1 MSRAGIP
8 ALPAEEELRGAL
20 GRFVAR
26 SAGASEARVV
36 SLGLLSGGAIQQNWA
51 FEVEMDGRP
60 AVAPTRLVMRTDSLS
75 TIAAS
80 RGRAQE
86 FALLAAAHGAG
97 VAVPE
102 PLWLDADGIV
112 TGRPMFVMRWM
123 PGIAAGHRIVKAQ
136 RSDAERAAIVGDL
149 GRQLARIHAI
159 RPPRADLRFLGSPP
173 AHAAL
178 ASVATMRQHLDELP
192 SAYPATEYGLRWLE
206 THAPSPNAAC
216 LVHRDFRTGNFLL
229 DAIRVAA
236 ILDWEFA
243 GWGDRLEDIGWFCA
257 RCWRFGEAGREAG
270 GIGDREDFYRAY
282 ELESGLPV
290 DRRAVS
296 YWEAMAHARWAVI
309 AAQQAARCVVGG
321 ERSLEIALTGR
332 LVPAI
337 ERDLL
342 LAMEE
347 AADA

>member
-1 MSRAGIP
+1 MDSASCLALLSEDGLRA
-8 ALPAEEELRGAL
+8 EL

-26 SAGASEARVV
+26 SAGVRTARIV
-36 SLGLLSGGAIQQNWA
+36 SLDLLSGGAIQQNWA
-51 FEVEMDGRP
+51 FEAELDGDPVLTR
-60 AVAPTRLVMRTDSLS
+60 TRLVMRTDSPS

-80 RGRAQE
+80 RGRAEE
-86 FALLAAAHGAG
+86 FALLTAAHGAG
-97 VAVPE
+97 IAVPE
-102 PLWLDADGIV
+102 PLWLDAEGVV

-123 PGIAAGHRIVKAQ
+123 PGIASGHRIVKAE
-136 RSDAERAAIVGDL
+136 RCDAERAAVVADL

-159 RPPRADLRFLGSPP
+159 RPPRDDLPFLDPPP
-173 AHAAL
+173 ASAAL
-178 ASVATMRQHLDELP
+178 ASVATMRKHLDDLP

-206 THAPSPNAAC
+206 THAPPAHPAC
-216 LVHRDFRTGNFLL
+216 LAHRDFRTGNFLL
-229 DAIRVAA
+229 DAGRVTA

-257 RCWRFGEAGREAG
+257 RCWRFGADAREAG
-270 GIGDREDFYRAY
+270 GIGEREDFYRAY
-282 ELESGLPV
+282 EQESGAPI
-290 DRRAVS
+290 DRRFVP

-309 AAQQAARCVVGG
+309 AAQQAARCVVAG
-321 ERSLEIALTGR
+321 ERSLELALTGR

-342 LAMEE
+342 RAIGE